1 MYTSA
6 KRTSKAQTAE
16 QSNRQ
21 ASKYMAGAMDFHWFR
36 GGGAGNNSTG
46 AKTNNEIMPSACLQD
61 RKGSAAEHKWR
72 PGTAR
77 ATQIDER
84 KIFSPAQATP

>member
-1 MYTSA
+1 
-6 KRTSKAQTAE
+6 
-16 QSNRQ
+16 
-21 ASKYMAGAMDFHWFR
+21 MDFDSFR
-36 GGGAGNNSTG
+36 QGGTGNNSAR

-61 RKGSAAEHKWR
+61 RKGSAAEHQWR
-72 PGTAR
+72 PGTVR

>member
-1 MYTSA
+1 
-6 KRTSKAQTAE
+6 
-16 QSNRQ
+16 
-21 ASKYMAGAMDFHWFR
+21 MDFHLFR
-36 GGGAGNNSTG
+36 GGGAGNNSTE

>member
-1 MYTSA
+1 
-6 KRTSKAQTAE
+6 
-16 QSNRQ
+16 
-21 ASKYMAGAMDFHWFR
+21 MDFHLFR

-46 AKTNNEIMPSACLQD
+46 AKTNNELMPSACLQD

>member
-6 KRTSKAQTAE
+6 QRISKAQAAE
-16 QSNRQ
+16 LRNGQ
-21 ASKYMAGAMDFHWFR
+21 ASKYMAGAMDFHLFR
-36 GGGAGNNSTG
+36 EGGAGNNSTS

-61 RKGSAAEHKWR
+61 RKGSAAGHTWR

-77 ATQIDER
+77 ATQIDEPQ
-84 KIFSPAQATP
+84 IFSPAQATP

>member
-6 KRTSKAQTAE
+6 QRISKAQAAE
-16 QSNRQ
+16 LRNGQ
-21 ASKYMAGAMDFHWFR
+21 ASKYMAGAMDFLSFR

-77 ATQIDER
+77 ATQIDKR
-84 KIFSPAQATP
+84 QTFSPVQATP